1 MNISILQSTANRPLF
16 IDFDQYTDGDVDFKK
31 ELIVLMIDN
40 LKEIQAAL
48 KEATQKNALDIFEK
62 TCHKIKP
69 TLSMLE
75 DQDFND
81 TIHVIKVEFSN
92 TSKKEEQVKTFNST
106 CYQIIKSLEKEGK

>member
-1 MNISILQSTANRPLF
+1 
-16 IDFDQYTDGDVDFKK
+16 
-31 ELIVLMIDN
+31 MIDN

-75 DQDFND
+75 DKDFND
-81 TIHVIKVEFSN
+81 TIQGIKVEFSN
-92 TSKKEEQVKTFNST
+92 STKKEQQVVTFNYT
-106 CYQIIKSLEKEGK
+106 CHQIIKSLEKEGK

>member
-1 MNISILQSTANRPLF
+1 MNISILQSTTNRPLF
-16 IDFDQYTDGDVDFKK
+16 IDFDQYTDGDVAFKK

-75 DQDFND
+75 DKNFND
-81 TIHVIKVEFSN
+81 TIQGVKEEFSN
-92 TSKKEEQVKTFNST
+92 GSKKEQQVNIFNSM
-106 CYQIIKSLEKEGK
+106 CHQIIKSLEKEGK